1 MYFLGID
8 IGSSFLKSSVLNL
21 SERKIEAS
29 GSLPTP
35 PFAELPP
42 ARREIPIHALTDAV
56 RQLIH
61 QAAAAYP
68 LEGVVFSVQM
78 HGFMLF
84 EPNGKPVT
92 DYISWQDLRAAVPG
106 EDGRSLMDRLRED
119 LPDALLR
126 EDGIRLR
133 PNHSLLPLCHY
144 VREQS
149 PAGPL
154 ELAMIG
160 DGVTRLL
167 TGRRVAVHPTQA
179 ASTGL
184 YSLEQ
189 GDWNRTLIA
198 RLGLEQ
204 VDFPP
209 VSESAEPVAV
219 YDGPAGKVPIY
230 LALGDHQ
237 AAVLGIG
244 AEDGD
249 LFINIGTGGQIGY
262 VNRGISLGDY
272 ETRPFFLGRTI
283 RAVTQLPSGR
293 SLNVL
298 LDFVM
303 DVGRRLFDAQPTQK
317 EVWSRIGAL
326 TVGQVPEGGLQA
338 DLSFFDAG
346 GGSLQGINGENFTAR
361 NLFVSAYDAMAA
373 AYRAAA
379 RRVLSAADG
388 MPAGVVCTGGV
399 VRRNPLLLERISHHF
414 SIPCR
419 LAPYSDDTMVGLLR
433 YALWCRTGKP
443 LFGEP
448 FALSGSAP
456 DREG

>member
-21 SERKIEAS
+21 SDRRVEES

-35 PFAELPP
+35 PFADLPA
-42 ARREIPIHALTDAV
+42 ARREIPVHTLAGAV
-56 RQLIH
+56 RQLIDR
-61 QAAAAYP
+61 AAAAYP

-84 EPNGKPVT
+84 DPAGEPVT

-106 EDGRSLMDRLRED
+106 EDGRSLMDRLREEV
-119 LPDALLR
+119 PDALFR

-144 VREQS
+144 IREQRPS
-149 PAGPL
+149 GPL

-167 TGRRVAVHPTQA
+167 TGRRVPVHPTQA

-184 YSLEQ
+184 YSLEK
-189 GDWNRTLIA
+189 GEWNRALITC
-198 RLGLEQ
+198 LGLEQ

-219 YDGPAGKVPIY
+219 YQSPAGEIPIY

-244 AEDGD
+244 AGDGD

-262 VNRGISLGDY
+262 VNRGLSLGDY
-272 ETRPFFLGRTI
+272 ETRPFFQGRTI

-298 LDFVM
+298 LDFLM
-303 DVGRRLFDAQPTQK
+303 DVGRSLFDAQPSQE
-317 EVWSRIGAL
+317 EVWGRIGAL
-326 TVGQVPEGGLQA
+326 TAGQTPEGGLQA

-346 GGSLQGINGENFTAR
+346 GGSLRAITGENLTAR

-373 AYRAAA
+373 AYQAAA
-379 RRVLSAADG
+379 RRVLSPADG
-388 MPAGVVCTGGV
+388 APAGVVCTGGV
-399 VRRNPLLLERISHHF
+399 VRRNPLLQERIGHHF
-414 SIPCR
+414 SLPCR
-419 LAPYSDDTMVGLLR
+419 LAPYADDTMVGLLR

-448 FALSGSAP
+448 FALGGGLA
-456 DREG
+456 GGAV